1 MRVCSCPRSS
11 FPVARGH
18 HLPRAGGRPRGRTA
32 LSRFS
37 ASPANVPDLV
47 RGLVPALILV
57 LATSACGYH
66 LRGTGGALPPGIKSV
81 SIPVF
86 KNRTTRYELD
96 IKLTRAVIEEMVA
109 RGRVAVAAE
118 PERADA
124 VLDGEILSFSATPV
138 GFTGQAWADHYT
150 ITVTAKVV
158 LKDRTTEKVLFSN
171 PSFVYVDEYEVPPGR
186 DFESV
191 ESDAIDRVAEKFAR
205 SLVVAILEGF

>member
-1 MRVCSCPRSS
+1 L
-11 FPVARGH
+11 G
-18 HLPRAGGRPRGRTA
+18 
-32 LSRFS
+32 
-37 ASPANVPDLV
+37 
-47 RGLVPALILV
+47 RGLTLGLLV
-57 LATSACGYH
+57 LLEAAACGYH
-66 LRGTGGALPPGIKSV
+66 LRGTGSSLPPSVKSLSV
-81 SIPVF
+81 PVF

-124 VLDGEILSFSATPV
+124 VLEGEVLSFSATPV
-138 GFTGQAWADHYT
+138 AFTGQARADRYT
-150 ITVTAKVV
+150 ITVMAKVV
-158 LKDRTTEKVLFSN
+158 LRERTTEKVLFSN
-171 PSFVYVDEYEVPPGR
+171 PTFVYVEEYDVPPGR